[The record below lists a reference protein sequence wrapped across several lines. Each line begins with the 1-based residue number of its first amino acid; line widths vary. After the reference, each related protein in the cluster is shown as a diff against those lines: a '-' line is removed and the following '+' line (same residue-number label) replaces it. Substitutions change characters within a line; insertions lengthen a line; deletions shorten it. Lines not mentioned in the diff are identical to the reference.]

1 MATEP
6 APISETARQAL
17 EQELADLRTERA
29 TVHATLRGSDADVG
43 DRADEA
49 DELQRADDERRLD
62 DRIRDITTRLRQADV
77 AGPPPTGL
85 VGVGSTVTVRFGD
98 GTVETV
104 QIGET
109 AVAQDGTLVT
119 SDGPL
124 GRALLGR
131 RPGDTVAFDAPDGE
145 ESAEVVSLGD
155 GSGADT
161 DG

>member
-6 APISETARQAL
+6 APISETARRAL

-119 SDGPL
+119 ADSPL

-161 DG
+161 GG

>member
-43 DRADEA
+43 DRAEEA

-119 SDGPL
+119 ADSPL

-131 RPGDTVAFDAPDGE
+131 RPGDTVDFDAPDGQ

-155 GSGADT
+155 GSGSAT

>member
-77 AGPPPTGL
+77 AGPPPAGL

-119 SDGPL
+119 ADSPL

-131 RPGDTVAFDAPDGE
+131 RPGDTVAFDAPDGQ

-155 GSGADT
+155 GSGSDT